1 MTDDEMVAETVET
14 SPESDVE
21 AQTVEPHTD
30 TTESQDGDQES
41 ESRNREA
48 AKYRKRL
55 RDTEQRVRDTELDRD
70 IWRERCAILQRT
82 EVERL
87 AASVLADP
95 KDLWHGTGLEDLL
108 DDSGNVSTKKVTG
121 VLADLSK
128 SHPHWKRSERRPAID
143 GLRSGTGAHT
153 PAPTGWA
160 QALHGGEG

>member
-1 MTDDEMVAETVET
+1 MTDDEMVAETGET

-21 AQTVEPHTD
+21 PQTVEHDTD
-30 TTESQDGDQES
+30 TTESQEG

-121 VLADLSK
+121 LLADLSK

>member
-1 MTDDEMVAETVET
+1 MNDATATEAAETGSETPVEQQT
-14 SPESDVE
+14 AEPE
-21 AQTVEPHTD
+21 AD
-30 TTESQDGDQES
+30 TAGGQDGDQTDSS
-41 ESRNREA
+41 ESPNREA

-55 RDTEQRVRDTELDRD
+55 RDTELDRD

-82 EVERL
+82 EVERI
-87 AASVLADP
+87 AAAVLADP

-108 DDSGNVSTKKVTG
+108 DDTGNVSTKKVTG

-128 SHPHWKRSERRPAID
+128 SHPHWKRTERRPSID

-160 QALHGGEG
+160 QALHGEG

>member
-1 MTDDEMVAETVET
+1 MTDGEMVTETTET

-21 AQTVEPHTD
+21 PQTVDGGSD
-30 TTESQDGDQES
+30 TTGGQDGDHES
-41 ESRNREA
+41 ESPNREA

-55 RDTEQRVRDTELDRD
+55 RETEQRVRDTELDRD

-82 EVERL
+82 EVERI
-87 AASVLADP
+87 AAAVLADP

-108 DDSGNVSTKKVTG
+108 DDTGNISTKKVTG
-121 VLADLSK
+121 LLADLSK
-128 SHPHWKRSERRPAID
+128 SHPHWKRTERRPAID

>member
-1 MTDDEMVAETVET
+1 MSDGEMVTETTET
-14 SPESDVE
+14 SPERDVE
-21 AQTVEPHTD
+21 AQTVDGGSD
-30 TTESQDGDQES
+30 TTGSQESDQES
-41 ESRNREA
+41 ESPNREA

-55 RDTEQRVRDTELDRD
+55 RDTELDRD

>member
-1 MTDDEMVAETVET
+1 MNDATATEAVET
-14 SPESDVE
+14 GSETPVEQQTAEPEG
-21 AQTVEPHTD
+21 D
-30 TTESQDGDQES
+30 TTGGQESDQES
-41 ESRNREA
+41 ESPNREA
-48 AKYRKRL
+48 ARYRKRL
-55 RDTEQRVRDTELDRD
+55 RDTELDRD
-70 IWRERCAILQRT
+70 VWRERCAILQRT

-87 AASVLADP
+87 AAAVLADP

-128 SHPHWKRSERRPAID
+128 SHPHWKRTERRPSID